1 MSRVPRRV
9 SIRFCIT
16 LITVTVTLILSIAF
30 GCISYFFFRDYA
42 RASVLL
48 AAEFNLQQAA
58 HTMQQDLIELNSLAG
73 QEALDA
79 GLVEYLTAESPTGRQ
94 ALDVFDEMTLKA
106 NSSRSYQ
113 YLHRFL

>member
-1 MSRVPRRV
+1 MRSTRSRGRSSGAV
-9 SIRFCIT
+9 SYTHRD
-16 LITVTVTLILSIAF
+16 VYKRQLILSIAF

-73 QEALDA
+73 QELS
-79 GLVEYLTAESPTGRQ
+79 LI
-94 ALDVFDEMTLKA
+94 
-106 NSSRSYQ
+106 
-113 YLHRFL
+113 HI